1 MLEIKKGE
9 PWIMW
14 PNLLADNFIE
24 NPANHIFD
32 HTGNFKFRLVF
43 ELIESIEEKST
54 LFAKLPSYL
63 GFDLEKYG
71 FLVIITEAGKD
82 PEYIPCN
89 YEWEINKS
97 YELIFKKIDNVLSV
111 VIDDVT
117 QIVKFVKN
125 ELASDKNSHIIFGAG
140 NFPKNGFNLNY
151 ARFNLHCLE
160 IFRDGELIS
169 NHSFEEFIYNK
180 SYDTTGNCNFIHKI

>member
-1 MLEIKKGE
+1 
-9 PWIMW
+9 MW

-32 HTGNFKFRLVF
+32 HAGDFKFRLVF
-43 ELIESIEEKST
+43 ELVESIEEKST

-71 FLVIITEAGKD
+71 FLVIITESGKD

-89 YEWEINKS
+89 YEWEINKK

-117 QIVKFVKN
+117 QIVKFVKS

-151 ARFNLHCLE
+151 ARFNFHDLE

-169 NHSFEEFIYNK
+169 KHTFEEFIYNK